1 MNSKLKTIL
10 KLALP
15 LLLGVVLV
23 WYSLSKIS
31 IGELISHF
39 KKANYFWIALGIIF
53 GFFSHLSRAYRW
65 KFLLEPLGY
74 HPKMPNRLMAVFAGY
89 LVNFTIPRA
98 GEVTRATVLTNYESV
113 PFEKGFGTIVSERV
127 ADLVVLLLIILV
139 TLFLEFEFIYNFFIN
154 KFDTVKVLSAAG
166 LLVVLASGMIIYFKN
181 GKSQFAIKVRAFVIG
196 LMEGVLSIV
205 KMKKKWAFIGHTF
218 FIWIMYLLMF
228 YVTSLGIE
236 ELQPIPL
243 AAILVGFISA
253 TFSIAATNGGI
264 GSYPEAVVLAF
275 MLFALPEDS
284 SRAFGWIMWSTQTLM
299 LTLLGGLSLI
309 CLPIY
314 NRTK

>member
-10 KLALP
+10 KITLP

-31 IGELISHF
+31 VGELILHF
-39 KKANYFWIALGIIF
+39 KKANYFWVALGILF
-53 GFFSHLSRAYRW
+53 GFLSHLSRAYRW

-74 HPKMPNRLMAVFAGY
+74 FPKMPNRIMAVFAGY

-98 GEVTRATVLTNYESV
+98 GEVTRATVLTNYEGV

-127 ADLVVLLLIILV
+127 ADLLVLLLIILT
-139 TLFLEFEFIYNFFIN
+139 TLFLEFEFIYNFFIQ
-154 KFDTVKVLSAAG
+154 KFDTVKVLSAGAL
-166 LLVVLASGMIIYFKN
+166 LLVLGLGLIIYFKN
-181 GKSQFAIKVRAFVIG
+181 GKSQFAVKVRTFVVG
-196 LMEGVLSIV
+196 LIEGVLSIL
-205 KMKKKWAFIGHTF
+205 KMKKKWAFIGHTL

-275 MLFALPEDS
+275 MLFALPEDP

-299 LTLLGGLSLI
+299 LTLLGGISLI

>member
-10 KLALP
+10 KVALP

-31 IGELISHF
+31 IGELILHF
-39 KKANYFWIALGIIF
+39 KKANYFWVALGILF
-53 GFFSHLSRAYRW
+53 GFLSHLSRAYRW

-74 HPKMPNRLMAVFAGY
+74 FPKMPNRVMAVFAGY

-98 GEVTRATVLTNYESV
+98 GEVTRATVLTNYEGV

-127 ADLVVLLLIILV
+127 ADLLVLLLIILT
-139 TLFLEFEFIYNFFIN
+139 TLFLEFEFIYNFFIQ
-154 KFDTVKVLSAAG
+154 KFDTVKVLSAGAL
-166 LLVVLASGMIIYFKN
+166 LLVLGVGLIIYFKN
-181 GKSQFAIKVRAFVIG
+181 GKSQFAVKVRTFVVG
-196 LMEGVLSIV
+196 LIEGVLSIL
-205 KMKKKWAFIGHTF
+205 KMKKKWAFIGHTL

-275 MLFALPEDS
+275 MLFALPEDP

-299 LTLLGGLSLI
+299 LTLLGGISLI